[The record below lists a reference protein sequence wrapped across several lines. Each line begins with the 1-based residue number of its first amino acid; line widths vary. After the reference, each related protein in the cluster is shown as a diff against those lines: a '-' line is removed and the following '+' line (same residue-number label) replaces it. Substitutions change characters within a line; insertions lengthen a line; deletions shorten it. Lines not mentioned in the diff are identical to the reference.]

1 MGLNT
6 LYRSFLQEMDCCVY
20 IVLNDDRFYAVFMCL
35 QANVMLEYP
44 IEEAIELLISNLS
57 SAQTSLSE
65 AMADLD
71 TLKDQITT
79 LEVGMA
85 RVYNW
90 DVQERRKKA
99 KT

>member
-1 MGLNT
+1 MKEVW
-6 LYRSFLQEMDCCVY
+6 FDCSLCV
-20 IVLNDDRFYAVFMCL
+20 

-44 IEEAIELLISNLS
+44 IEEALELLRVNLGS
-57 SAQTSLSE
+57 AEKSLAQAQT
-65 AMADLD
+65 DLD
-71 TLKDQITT
+71 VIKDQVTT

-99 KT
+99 AS

>member
-1 MGLNT
+1 MT
-6 LYRSFLQEMDCCVY
+6 AA
-20 IVLNDDRFYAVFMCL
+20 IVLVIMMPLKVVHVFL

-44 IEEAIELLISNLS
+44 IDEAIELLRHNLS
-57 SAQTSLSE
+57 SAESSLTQ
-65 AMADLD
+65 AQVDLD
-71 TLKDQITT
+71 MIKDQTTT

-99 KT
+99 KAS